1 MTLKEIYEALEKVD
15 SGAELITGIKTEI
28 NKLNNEAKKH
38 REAGEQNA
46 IKAKALIEAL
56 GLSDGD
62 DVVENA
68 KNLKTTLDQFAQG
81 GKKPD
86 EVAKQITTLTKQF
99 ETVSQQLAEMT
110 KEKEAERTK
119 RLNGVKMAKAVE
131 LLTKGNAVSPQ
142 NMAKLIEGDIVVKDD
157 ESLAYNGK
165 DGEISLEDGVNAWL
179 KDNPWAVKVNG
190 GAGGGGREGAGGGID
205 AFLEGFNS

>member
-15 SGAELITGIKTEI
+15 NGAELITGIKTEI

-38 REAGEQNA
+38 REAGEQNG

-119 RLNGVKMAKAVE
+119 RLNGVKMAKVVE

-142 NMAKLIEGDIVVKDD
+142 NMAKLIESDIIVKDD

-165 DGEISLEDGVNAWL
+165 DGEISLEDGVNNWL
-179 KDNPWAVKVNG
+179 KENSWAVKVNG
-190 GAGGGGREGAGGGID
+190 IGGGGSNGGADGNAD

>member
-1 MTLKEIYEALEKVD
+1 MTLKEIYEALEKID
-15 SGAELITGIKTEI
+15 NGAELITGIKTEI

-56 GLSDGD
+56 GLNDGD
-62 DVVENA
+62 EVIENA
-68 KNLKTTLDQFAQG
+68 KELKATLDQFAQG

-131 LLTKGNAVSPQ
+131 LLSKGNAVSPQ
-142 NMAKLIEGDIVVKDD
+142 NMAKLIEGDIIVKDD

-165 DGEISLEDGVNAWL
+165 DGEISLEDGVTNWL
-179 KDNPWAVKVNG
+179 KENSWAVKVNG
-190 GAGGGGREGAGGGID
+190 AGGGGSNGGAGGSED
-205 AFLEGFNS
+205 PFLTGFNS

>member
-1 MTLKEIYEALEKVD
+1 MTLKEIYEALEKID
-15 SGAELITGIKTEI
+15 NGAELITGIKTEV

-56 GLSDGD
+56 GLQDGD

-68 KNLKTTLDQFAQG
+68 KSLKTTLDQFAQG

-142 NMAKLIEGDIVVKDD
+142 NMAKLIESDIIVKDD

-165 DGEISLEDGVNAWL
+165 DGEISLEDGVNNWL
-179 KDNPWAVKVNG
+179 KENSWAVKVNG
-190 GAGGGGREGAGGGID
+190 AGGGGSNGGASGND
-205 AFLEGFNS
+205 DLFLQGFNS